1 MKFSFLQVE
10 LLAPAVEGTQNV
22 LNACLKSGVRKV
34 VVVSS
39 AGANM
44 VNPNWPMDQDI
55 DESCWSD
62 TEYCRSTKVFL
73 CN

>member
-1 MKFSFLQVE
+1 MQVE
-10 LLAPAVEGTQNV
+10 LLEPAVEGTRNV
-22 LNACLKSGVRKV
+22 LNACLKAGVRKV

-55 DESCWSD
+55 DESCWTD
-62 TEYCRSTKVFL
+62 TEYCRSTKVISL
-73 CN
+73 